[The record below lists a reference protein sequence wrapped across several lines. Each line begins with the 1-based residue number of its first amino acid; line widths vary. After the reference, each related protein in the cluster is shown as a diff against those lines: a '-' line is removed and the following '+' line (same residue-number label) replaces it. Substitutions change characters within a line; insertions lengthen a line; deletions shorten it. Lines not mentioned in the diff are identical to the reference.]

1 MTPSMQGFII
11 ALLISLLVGVIIGFY
26 LRQGRINALTAALQ
40 QSQSRTQDLEADHEL
55 RLQAATAQLQ
65 QDYETQLSEKIEA
78 YQTQYETQ
86 RHQMEAEYQAR
97 ERSLGEG
104 AQDVAGGYGTVPTP
118 SEATATIEQRIRKQY
133 ENRLK
138 EAAYKIQQA
147 YEHHLQDKLIEARE
161 VAQADYDQRLAQA
174 LEHYQDDMEQ
184 RLAQALNDQAM
195 QQQALG
201 GATAPSLAGSEE
213 QAEEQMATFQ
223 ARLQSEYDQRL
234 AEAIAHHQDELNQRT
249 SQLEQDFAARL
260 QMVQADQANQAD
272 PVPAPTAAGLGEAE
286 WLELRN
292 QLEADLRLEYEQKLA
307 EKIEHYQAELTQR
320 TQELEQSFE
329 ARLALFQPTAPEGES
344 SPESPGNR
352 EPGDLASD
360 LSGFDLSSE
369 LEDSAFGTDLNLDL
383 GGESTAFSPI
393 RRGED
398 RFDLDQLDALLS
410 DAVGETPEE
419 DDELFG
425 GLDDLSDLS

>member
-26 LRQGRINALTAALQ
+26 LRQGRINALTTALQ
-40 QSQSRTQDLEADHEL
+40 QSQSRTQELEADHEA

-65 QDYETQLSEKIEA
+65 KDYEAQLNEKIEA
-78 YQTQYETQ
+78 YQSQYESQ
-86 RHQMEAEYQAR
+86 HRQMEAEYQAR

-104 AQDVAGGYGTVPTP
+104 SQDVAGGYGAVSAP
-118 SEATATIEQRIRKQY
+118 SEATAAIEQRIRKQY
-133 ENRLK
+133 ESRLK

-147 YEHHLQDKLIEARE
+147 YEQHLQNKLIEARE

-174 LEHYQDDMEQ
+174 IEHYQDDMEQ

-201 GATAPSLAGSEE
+201 GEAALGIAGSED
-213 QAEEQMATFQ
+213 QSEEQMAAFQ

-234 AEAIAHHQDELNQRT
+234 AEAIARHQDELTQRT

-260 QMVQADQANQAD
+260 QMVQADQADQAD
-272 PVPAPTAAGLGEAE
+272 QTTTPTAAGLGEAE

-329 ARLALFQPTAPEGES
+329 SRLALFQSAAPEGDV
-344 SPESPGNR
+344 SPGTPSNQ

-360 LSGFDLSSE
+360 LSAFDLSSE

-383 GGESTAFSPI
+383 GAESMESSPT
-393 RRGED
+393 RRGEE
-398 RFDLDQLDALLS
+398 RFDLDHLDALLS
-410 DAVGETPEE
+410 DAVGESPEE